1 VGGNAGADVE
11 PTPVQVSPEGQLL
24 ELAAAAADEAELA
37 GIAAVAVTQTPRSTL
52 KICPTGHELELG
64 DAGVVVVVVFQL
76 GAVVAGEVAAGS
88 EVASGTPNSELR
100 TWAVEIQVLSSTT
113 KLSPLGHVGV
123 DMEEL
128 VEPVMTTPPLPV
140 GPELVEEAK
149 VPTAGLVTPGILIQ
163 IPRTGS
169 RVAPISH
176 EVVVVVAGTL
186 TQTLAIGSRVSPIP
200 HETGG

>member
-140 GPELVEEAK
+140 GPELVEE
-149 VPTAGLVTPGILIQ
+149 PRLVIPGILIQ